1 MINNVVVTYSVR
13 PDARDEHV
21 RLIEGV
27 FAQLAAERP
36 ENVDY
41 QVLCLDDGVSF
52 VHVSTADMPDGSNP
66 IPKLTAFQEFSR
78 DIAGRVTGPP
88 ASSGASI
95 IGAYRGRS

>member
-21 RLIEGV
+21 RLIEAV

-36 ENVDY
+36 DDVDY

-52 VHVSTADMPDGSNP
+52 VHVATADTADGSSP
-66 IPKLTAFQEFSR
+66 IPKLAAFQEFSR
-78 DIAGRVTGPP
+78 EIAGRVTGPP
-88 ASSGASI
+88 ASSGASVV
-95 IGAYRGRS
+95 GEYRGRS